1 MPALINAK
9 TVLNSFVPIT
19 RFNKGEASKIV
30 SEVKNDGIKFLVRN
44 NVPECVMLSLEI
56 YKNLLEQLEN
66 YELVAK
72 RIS

>member
-44 NVPECVMLSLEI
+44 NAPECVMLSLEI

-66 YELVAK
+66 YELAAK